1 MFGCVIDVARDRL
14 DSQRRKARPKRATL
28 SDERGNAFSTQEIDS
43 REGKSS
49 PGHKEAP
56 TMRYVV
62 CLVCSAAHPLAKCK
76 IFIEKNF
83 EERLQVTRKLSY
95 AIIAS
100 RTARLQWDF

>member
-56 TMRYVV
+56 TMRYAV

-83 EERLQVTRKLSY
+83 EERLQVTRKLRY

-100 RTARLQWDF
+100 RTARLQWDS